1 MKIIRKDNYD
11 RDWISDKLICEKV
24 DSYLGEKIVNFLNEK
39 YGGDNS
45 DAFYDLVEDNYKLYI
60 YEL

>member
-11 RDWISDKLICEKV
+11 REWISDKLICENV
-24 DSYLGEKIVNFLNEK
+24 DSYLGEKIVDFLNDK

-45 DAFYDLVEDNYKLYI
+45 DNFYDLVEDNYELYV
-60 YEL
+60 YEP